1 MFRKPVGVLVA
12 IVLVLSSVTTGVSAQ
27 TAPAKPD
34 PTVATK
40 ADDTSKNQPPLPAGG
55 PAGLQQAQGSDF
67 NELLIIGGVIVVG
80 ILLAV
85 LLSQSNSD
93 STPST
98 P

>member
-1 MFRKPVGVLVA
+1 MFRKPVGVLVSIA
-12 IVLVLSSVTTGVSAQ
+12 LVLSSITTSVSAQ

-34 PTVATK
+34 QTVAAK
-40 ADDTSKNQPPLPAGG
+40 SDDTSKNQSPLPPGG
-55 PAGLQQAQGSDF
+55 PAGLQQAQGSDYS
-67 NELLIIGGVIVVG
+67 ELLIVGGVIVVG
-80 ILLAV
+80 ILIAV